1 MAERRVPVNVY
12 REGRRIMV
20 AAPLP
25 GLEPSNIQVDVDGRI
40 VTIHGGVH
48 RLNQTRTQEYVVK
61 EWTIGPYYRTIE
73 VPEPVDADLAYA
85 SYHNGVLILIFP
97 VARSEMRGIVP
108 IEKVGAGKGQP
119 GGQEEKGPA

>member
-1 MAERRVPVNVY
+1 MAEQRVPVNVY

-25 GLEPSNIQVDVDGRI
+25 GMEPSNIQVDVDGRI
-40 VTIHGGVH
+40 VTIRGGV
-48 RLNQTRTQEYVVK
+48 REPSQARTQEYIVK
-61 EWTIGPYYRTIE
+61 EWTVGPCYRTIE

-97 VARSEMRGIVP
+97 VARNEMRGVVA
-108 IEKVGAGKGQP
+108 IEKVGTATGP
-119 GGQEEKGPA
+119 AGGQEG